1 MAGNQPMHGGEMTV
15 VGVGFTDAES
25 AEAAARDLRRI
36 LDVDEADVIVGP
48 IGGSK
53 EFVNGFRVLLGGR
66 IRELRLPAVE
76 QVMREH
82 GGTILTEVPEHEI
95 TWGAEPGH

>member
-1 MAGNQPMHGGEMTV
+1 MEGGEMTV
-15 VGVGFTDAES
+15 VGVGFPDADS
-25 AEAAARDLRRI
+25 AEAAVRELREL
-36 LDVDEADVIVGP
+36 LDVEEGDVTLGP

-76 QVMREH
+76 RVLRSH
-82 GGTILTEVPEHEI
+82 GGTVLTEIPEHQI
-95 TWGAEPGH
+95 TWGVEPGR

>member
-1 MAGNQPMHGGEMTV
+1 MQGGQMTV

-25 AEAAARDLRRI
+25 AEAAARALRDL
-36 LDVDEADVIVGP
+36 LDVDEADVVVGP

-53 EFVNGFRVLLGGR
+53 EFVNGFQVVLGGR
-66 IRELRLPAVE
+66 IRELRLPKVE
-76 QVMREH
+76 EVLRAH

-95 TWGAEPGH
+95 TWGAEPGG

>member
-1 MAGNQPMHGGEMTV
+1 MDGGDMTV

-25 AEAAARDLRRI
+25 AEAAARDLRTV
-36 LDVDEADVIVGP
+36 LDVDESDVMVGP

-53 EFVNGFRVLLGGR
+53 EFVNGFHVLLSGR
-66 IRELRLPAVE
+66 IRELRLPVVE
-76 QVMREH
+76 QMLRAH

-95 TWGAEPGH
+95 TWGSDPVV